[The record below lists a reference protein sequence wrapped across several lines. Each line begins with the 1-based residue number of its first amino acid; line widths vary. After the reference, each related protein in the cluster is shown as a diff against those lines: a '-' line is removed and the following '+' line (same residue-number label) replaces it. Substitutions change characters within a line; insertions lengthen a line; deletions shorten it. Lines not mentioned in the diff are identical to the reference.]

1 MGNVG
6 DGLEA
11 GNARWS
17 FGGQTAQQ
25 FDSHIAKS
33 VPSVCRRSSNCL
45 RSE

>member
-25 FDSHIAKS
+25 FDSHVAKS
-33 VPSVCRRSSNCL
+33 VPLYAEGHQIV
-45 RSE
+45 